1 MKITRRQLRR
11 LINETI
17 YVDPQGVAVRS
28 QDIPGSVFRKDMKI
42 AQSMPKLRDLMAG
55 SREDVNMARELGRSF
70 PSIDPGYHGAE
81 DIFISDPEGFM
92 MKNHT
97 NTDSDEYYIILF
109 DMYCD
114 YENSELDFD
123 LLAEAF
129 TGRGLVYGEM
139 LHTPTDK
146 HPVQYI
152 FGESSMF
159 DDDPYNFLQNLI
171 DYELD
176 TAYSSEGFNRPCTHQ
191 LSLNSVYALGHPMSI
206 DISNRKMLNKF
217 VTKNYA
223 KLNQGE
229 QLALLTA
236 LTTQNPDQMK
246 QVGSS
251 DPEFAIEE
259 LRRDFMAHVA
269 DDVLNPA
276 KGSVV
281 EDVRYDLTYYI
292 DSGAIF

>member
-1 MKITRRQLRR
+1 MKITRSQLRR

-17 YVDPQGVAVRS
+17 YVDPEGVAVRS
-28 QDIPGSVFRKDMKI
+28 QDVPGSVLRKDMKI
-42 AQSMPKLRDLMAG
+42 AQSMPKLGDLMAG
-55 SREDVNMARELGRSF
+55 SREDANMARELGRSF

-97 NTDSDEYYIILF
+97 NTVDDEYYIILF

-114 YENSELDFD
+114 YENSDLDFD
-123 LLAEAF
+123 LLTEAF

-146 HPVQYI
+146 YPVQYI

-171 DYELD
+171 DHELD
-176 TAYSSEGFNRPCTHQ
+176 AAYSSEGFNRPCIHQ
-191 LSLNSVYALGHPMSI
+191 LSLNVVYPLGHPM
-206 DISNRKMLNKF
+206 DNDPSNRKMLNKF
-217 VTKNYA
+217 IIQNYA
-223 KLNQGE
+223 KLNQRE

-246 QVGSS
+246 QLGSS

-259 LRRDFMAHVA
+259 LRSDFMAHVA
-269 DDVLNPA
+269 DDVLSPS

-281 EDVRYDLTYYI
+281 DDVRSNLTYYI

>member
-1 MKITRRQLRR
+1 MKITRKQLRR

-17 YVDPQGVAVRS
+17 YVDPEGVAVRS
-28 QDIPGSVFRKDMKI
+28 QDVPGSVFRKDMKI
-42 AQSMPKLRDLMAG
+42 AKSMPQLGDLMTG
-55 SREDVNMARELGRSF
+55 SREDANMARELGRSF

-81 DIFISDPEGFM
+81 DIFISDPGGFM

-97 NTDSDEYYIILF
+97 NTDSDVYYIILF
-109 DMYCD
+109 GMYCD

-123 LLAEAF
+123 LLEEAF
-129 TGRGLVYGEM
+129 TDRGLVYGEM

-146 HPVQYI
+146 YPVQYI

-171 DYELD
+171 NDELD
-176 TAYSSEGFNRPCTHQ
+176 TTYSSEGFNRPCMHK
-191 LSLNSVYALGHPMSI
+191 LSLNSVYALGHPMSYA
-206 DISNRKMLNKF
+206 ISNRTMLNKF

-223 KLNQGE
+223 KLNQKE
-229 QLALLTA
+229 QIALLIA
-236 LTTQNPDQMK
+236 LTTQDPVQMK
-246 QVGSS
+246 QAGSS

-281 EDVRYDLTYYI
+281 EDARYGLTYYI